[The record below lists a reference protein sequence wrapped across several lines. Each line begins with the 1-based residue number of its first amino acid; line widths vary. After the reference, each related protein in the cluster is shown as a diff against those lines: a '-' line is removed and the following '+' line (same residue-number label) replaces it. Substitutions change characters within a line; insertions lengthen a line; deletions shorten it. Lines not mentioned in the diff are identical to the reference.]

1 MSTENGHRTPG
12 PAAVT
17 RVWPAVL
24 LRYRSGT
31 IGHTARV
38 VHLVPLVPGSQAA
51 SAVVA
56 FCGALLRRDFVEA
69 VRSGQGTL
77 CALGVINHCNT
88 SSPPPADTLAAVL
101 PGGVISHETDP
112 QRAAGCYR
120 AWGWPVRLRGNQV
133 WLNLEPDTV
142 TLTIPVSLAVQATKI
157 LHRWRCRSLA
167 LIHPDAP
174 EHRVVLAGQR
184 HSVAPPYPRSVHRT
198 TGTLPLPP
206 TVTPCGPLTWVRPT
220 PSERAFSMRGIRG
233 IRGTAHRRATRPT
246 RLKSSSPHSGSET
259 TCSPGMSLYRSL
271 GSVRSEQLSLRVR
284 S

>member
-12 PAAVT
+12 PAAVA

-38 VHLVPLVPGSQAA
+38 VHLVLLVCESQAA
-51 SAVVA
+51 SAVVV
-56 FCGALLRRDFVEA
+56 FCGALLRRDLVEA

-77 CALGVINHCNT
+77 CALCVINHCNT
-88 SSPPPADTLAAVL
+88 SSPPPADTLAM
-101 PGGVISHETDP
+101 
-112 QRAAGCYR
+112 
-120 AWGWPVRLRGNQV
+120 
-133 WLNLEPDTV
+133 
-142 TLTIPVSLAVQATKI
+142 QATKI
-157 LHRWRCRSLA
+157 LHRWRCRSLT

-206 TVTPCGPLTWVRPT
+206 TVTPCGPLTWVRP
-220 PSERAFSMRGIRG
+220 PRANALSLCGEFEVFAALR
-233 IRGTAHRRATRPT
+233 TALRDPPVGRAARPT
-246 RLKSSSPHSGSET
+246 AAQKRPVRLGCFCTGLSAACGPSG
-259 TCSPGMSLYRSL
+259 CRCGP
-271 GSVRSEQLSLRVR
+271 VRES
-284 S
+284 